1 MTYKSREVKG
11 QSSKV
16 VVKRRFG
23 PTKLEEVKRQ
33 LEKIRESFERFSQ
46 STQIEFLFDLPTQ
59 VDVRVDVQTQDE
71 LIVEVS
77 TQDKFVFDAPTQI
90 EVPQPN
96 VEQVDVPLPN
106 VEQIGVPLPNVEQ
119 IGVPLPDVRP
129 VDVSACVDEVDQH
142 ASNVNGYA
150 ALTPPNQVILILIT
164 IFLYIGSYLM

>member
-16 VVKRRFG
+16 IVKRRFG

-33 LEKIRESFERFSQ
+33 LEKIRESFKRFSQ
-46 STQIEFLFDLPTQ
+46 STKIEFLFDLPTQ

-71 LIVEVS
+71 LIVEDP
-77 TQDKFVFDAPTQI
+77 TQDKFVFVVPTQI
-90 EVPQPN
+90 
-96 VEQVDVPLPN
+96 DVSLPN

-129 VDVSACVDEVDQH
+129 VDVSACVDEVDQD
-142 ASNVNGYA
+142 ANNLNGYA

-164 IFLYIGSYLM
+164 IFLYTGSYLI